1 MGLVQGEHMKPSV
14 TINDQSTRAAQRRIA
29 LITIWVPFLG
39 VIAALWLAFRN
50 GISAVEISLLG
61 AMFILT
67 TLGVEVGLHR
77 LFSHNAFVAKP
88 TLRVLLAVLGS
99 MAAQGSVLYW
109 VASHRRHHIHS
120 DMSGD
125 PHSPHIRCIDKGDET
140 MGRLKGLWHA
150 HTGWMV
156 NDNVTNCTLF
166 ARDIN
171 CDPMLRVVTKLYIP
185 LVLLGLVIPA
195 IIGGWWTA
203 TWMGAL
209 NGFIFGGLVRI
220 FLVHHSSWS
229 NASFSH
235 VFGGRPFNTGDF
247 SANNLWCAIPTFG
260 ASLQNNHH
268 AFPNTAHLGFEWWQ
282 IDIGR
287 WFIQA
292 FIRLGLASD
301 ITGMPSADK
310 MNAKRL

>member
-1 MGLVQGEHMKPSV
+1 MKPSV
-14 TINDQSTRAAQRRIA
+14 TINDPSIRAEQRRFA
-29 LITIWVPFLG
+29 LFTICVPFLG
-39 VIAALWLAFRN
+39 VIAALWLVFRN
-50 GISAVEISLLG
+50 GIGVVEISLLA

-77 LFSHNAFVAKP
+77 LFTHNAFVAKP
-88 TLRVLLAVLGS
+88 ALRVLLAVLGS
-99 MAAQGSVLYW
+99 MAAQGSLLYW
-109 VASHRRHHIHS
+109 VAGHRRHHIHS
-120 DMSGD
+120 DTGSD
-125 PHSPHIRCIDKGDET
+125 PHSPHIRSIDKGDEP
-140 MGRLKGLWHA
+140 MSRLKGLWHA
-150 HTGWMV
+150 HIGWMV

-171 CDPMLRVVTKLYIP
+171 RDPMLRVVTKLYIP
-185 LVLLGLVIPA
+185 IVLLGLVIPA
-195 IIGGWWTA
+195 VIGGLWTG

-209 NGFIFGGLVRI
+209 NGFIFGGLVRM

-235 VFGGRPFNTGDF
+235 VFGGRPFNTGDL
-247 SANNLWCAIPTFG
+247 SANNLWFAIPTFG

-268 AFPNTAHLGFEWWQ
+268 AFPNTAYLGLEWWQ

-292 FIRLGLASD
+292 FIKLGLASD
-301 ITGMPSADK
+301 MAGMPSADK
-310 MNAKRL
+310 INAKRR